1 MATSKNLVQLQDATF
16 DQEVLKSDLP
26 VLVDFWAPWCAPCR
40 AIAPTLEEI
49 AVAYAGKVKVG
60 KINVDENTRI
70 ASRYQIAAIPTLLL
84 FKKGQVVQQLVGAVA
99 KNRIVQ
105 AIEDVL

>member
-60 KINVDENTRI
+60 KINVDENTHI

-84 FKKGQVVQQLVGAVA
+84 FKKGEVVQQLVGAVA